1 MQHLSNRPWGRLA
14 LLFCII
20 PSDSVTL
27 DLDQLLDSHHLYPR
41 LLRVFNV
48 IFTARSPGHICSGK
62 DCCESEEA
70 CRLEMFGLLIELDL
84 LLARDTKTP
93 SVDDWGSAIEA
104 AVCLWGSQGLVTD
117 LSVGLSRVGAVVM
130 QLQLGQPF

>member
-1 MQHLSNRPWGRLA
+1 
-14 LLFCII
+14 
-20 PSDSVTL
+20 
-27 DLDQLLDSHHLYPR
+27 
-41 LLRVFNV
+41 
-48 IFTARSPGHICSGK
+48 
-62 DCCESEEA
+62 
-70 CRLEMFGLLIELDL
+70 MFGLLIELDL

-93 SVDDWGSAIEA
+93 SVDDCGSAIEA